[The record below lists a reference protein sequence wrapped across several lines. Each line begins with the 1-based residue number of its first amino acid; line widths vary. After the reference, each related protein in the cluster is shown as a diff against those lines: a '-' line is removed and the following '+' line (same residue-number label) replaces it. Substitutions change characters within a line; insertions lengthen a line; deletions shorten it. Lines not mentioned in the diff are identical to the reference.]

1 MAHKRLYRSNS
12 NKIFAGIIGGVGEY
26 FDVDPT
32 IIRLLWILVV
42 IFTEVVPRLIAYF
55 IALFVVPIKKK

>member
-1 MAHKRLYRSNS
+1 MAYKHLYRSNK
-12 NKIFAGIIGGVGEY
+12 NKICAGIIGGIGEY

-42 IFTEVVPRLIAYF
+42 IFTGVVPGLIAYF